1 MKKRRNES
9 VTPYIPYGPAP
20 GVPTPEP
27 KMRCWAVTGMTVTA
41 PRAPQTTQSPG
52 TCRVAPGMEAAA
64 TDKGKEAGCR
74 ITGTML

>member
-9 VTPYIPYGPAP
+9 VTPYIPYGPAT

-27 KMRCWAVTGMTVTA
+27 KNEVLGSDRYDGDST
-41 PRAPQTTQSPG
+41 
-52 TCRVAPGMEAAA
+52 PGMEAVA

-74 ITGTML
+74 ITGTVL